1 MPVLHDRDTMTVREG
16 RTTSRWKPRRM
27 SERTMCFHP
36 VWDRNGVHL
45 GDTRLRWRSVGP
57 EVSTQT
63 WVLSGSQRRLQRRQR
78 STTPA
83 DDGDCRESWF
93 VLQPILH
100 RWLCRLQ
107 LFIDH
112 KLERAPIKLEGNIQW
127 CLTLSLQAPSGVRTR
142 SGTTART
149 SRPSAGT
156 LVTSTST

>member
-45 GDTRLRWRSVGP
+45 GNTRLRWRSVGP

-112 KLERAPIKLEGNIQW
+112 KMERAPINVGGLNPTAFDSHSKPIKL
-127 CLTLSLQAPSGVRTR
+127 
-142 SGTTART
+142 TAHT
-149 SRPSAGT
+149 F
-156 LVTSTST
+156 

>member
-1 MPVLHDRDTMTVREG
+1 MSDEGAEIADGNMSFMPVLHDRDTMTVREG

-107 LFIDH
+107 LYIDH
-112 KLERAPIKLEGNIQW
+112 KMERAPINVGGLNPTALVSHSKPIKLTCAHVLE
-127 CLTLSLQAPSGVRTR
+127 P
-142 SGTTART
+142 
-149 SRPSAGT
+149 
-156 LVTSTST
+156 